1 MPKHEHHLNM
11 WLITRAIQVRDVLS
25 DIITRKDEDA
35 SSNSYGEAPVRNSKK
50 EMKEKMKE

>member
-1 MPKHEHHLNM
+1 M